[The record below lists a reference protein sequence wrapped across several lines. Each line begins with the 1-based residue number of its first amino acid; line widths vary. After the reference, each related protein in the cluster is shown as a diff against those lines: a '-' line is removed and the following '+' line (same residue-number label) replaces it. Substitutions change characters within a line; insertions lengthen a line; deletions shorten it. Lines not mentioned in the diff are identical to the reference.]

1 VARYALTPGYY
12 LSPLRG
18 EIPFMSQANPSSS
31 SPRRYWATLAI
42 LLSVVA
48 TALLLH
54 LEGRLW
60 ICACGS
66 IHLWS
71 GQICSANN
79 SQHFLDPYSFT
90 HVLHGFLF
98 FWLIAW
104 LLKRVSGSWQLVIAV
119 AIEGLWEV
127 FENTNFIIDRYR
139 SETAAL
145 GYNGDTVI
153 NSLGDMVCCLIGF
166 LVARRLGWR
175 RSLIAFAILE
185 VALIVWIKDSLVL
198 EILMLVV
205 PVDAIRSWQM
215 CR

>member
-1 VARYALTPGYY
+1 LKSPAAITRFRGQKYWPVFAIVAA
-12 LSPLRG
+12 
-18 EIPFMSQANPSSS
+18 F
-31 SPRRYWATLAI
+31 AT
-42 LLSVVA
+42 
-48 TALLLH
+48 TALLLR

-60 ICACGS
+60 LCACGS
-66 IHLWS
+66 IQIWS

-104 LLKRVSGSWQLVIAV
+104 LLSRLRANWQLALAV
-119 AIEGLWEV
+119 AGEACWEV

-153 NSLGDMVCCLIGF
+153 NSFGDILCCLIGF
-166 LVARRLGWR
+166 IIARRLGLR
-175 RSLIAFAILE
+175 RSLVVFAVLE
-185 VALIVWIKDSLVL
+185 LILIVWIKDSLLL

-205 PVDAIRSWQM
+205 PIDAVRTWQM
-215 CR
+215 CG

>member
-1 VARYALTPGYY
+1 MSAQADSNRSRAQKLW
-12 LSPLRG
+12 PL
-18 EIPFMSQANPSSS
+18 
-31 SPRRYWATLAI
+31 LAI
-42 LLSVVA
+42 AASFAA
-48 TALLLH
+48 TALLLR

-60 ICACGS
+60 ICSCGKLM
-66 IHLWS
+66 LWA
-71 GQICSANN
+71 GQVCSSDN

-104 LLKRVSGSWQLVIAV
+104 LLSRFRANWQLALAIAV
-119 AIEGLWEV
+119 EAGWEV

-153 NSLGDMVCCLIGF
+153 NSFGDILCCLIGF
-166 LVARRLGWR
+166 IVARRLGLR
-175 RSLIAFAILE
+175 RSLVVFAVLE
-185 VALIVWIKDSLVL
+185 LVLIVWIKDSLLL

-205 PVDAIRSWQM
+205 PIDAVRAWQM